1 VKLEKP
7 WGEVRVYTMNQ
18 TSTVKLITLEPNQET
33 SIHYHQLRDDMWV
46 ILDDGLEV
54 RIGERVYRP
63 RAGDEFVIPAEQSHQ
78 IRSLG
83 GRGKVLEID
92 FGFTSEDDTH
102 RLADRYGREL
112 QDDLDF

>member
-1 VKLEKP
+1 MKLEKP

-18 TSTVKLITLEPNQET
+18 TSTVKVITIEPNQET

-54 RIGERVYRP
+54 KIGEQVYLP
-63 RAGDEFVIPAEQSHQ
+63 AAGDEFVIAAEQTHQ

-102 RLADRYGREL
+102 RLADRYGRGLEEG
-112 QDDLDF
+112 LDI